1 MIVKHNVLGYLLGEG
16 FRNVFNNKKSSG
28 ASLAIMC
35 ATMLIFGVFFLIV
48 ENINNMVTTL
58 EEQQGMQVFIKEEA
72 TDAQMQKLGE
82 EIKALDGVNTTTFV
96 SKEEALDSMKQKLK
110 DKQSLLIGWDEDN
123 PFRASY
129 VVTLTDLSLSSSIQ
143 EQISK
148 FDNVYSIESRDDTIN
163 ALVSIANGVRIVSAT
178 ILILL
183 ILISI
188 FIIANTIKLTVH
200 ARRKEI
206 SIMKYVGAT
215 DGFIRWPFIIEGVLI
230 GIMAALISIG
240 LLAIIYSLLSNT
252 VQQYTVMQK
261 IGVNLLAFKQMLN
274 LLIVVYLIMGT
285 GIGALGS
292 SISMRKYLKV

>member
-1 MIVKHNVLGYLLGEG
+1 MKHSIFGYLLGEG

-48 ENINNMVTTL
+48 ENINNMVNTL
-58 EEQQGMQVFIKEEA
+58 EEKQGMQVFIKEDA
-72 TDAQMQKLGE
+72 TDADMEKLGE
-82 EIKALDGVNTTTFV
+82 QIKALDGVNTVTFV
-96 SKEEALDSMKQKLK
+96 SKAEALDSVKQKLK
-110 DKQSLLIGWDEDN
+110 DKQKILIGWDEEN

-129 VVTLTDLSLSSSIQ
+129 VVTLTDLKLSSSIQ
-143 EQISK
+143 DEISK
-148 FDNVYSIESRDDTIN
+148 FDNIYSIESKDETIN

-183 ILISI
+183 ILISV

-215 DGFIRWPFIIEGVLI
+215 DGFIRWPFIIEGILI
-230 GIMAALISIG
+230 GMMAALISVG
-240 LLAIIYSLLSNT
+240 LLAIVYTLLSNSMQNST
-252 VQQYTVMQK
+252 VIQRM
-261 IGVNLLAFKQMLN
+261 GVNLLSFNQMIN
-274 LLIVVYLIMGT
+274 LLAIVYVIMGT

>member
-1 MIVKHNVLGYLLGEG
+1 MKHNVLWYLLGEG

-48 ENINNMVTTL
+48 ENINNMVNTL
-58 EEQQGMQVFIKEEA
+58 EEKQGMQVFIKEDA
-72 TDAQMQKLGE
+72 TDADMEKLGE
-82 EIKALDGVNTTTFV
+82 QIKALDGVNTVTFV
-96 SKEEALDSMKQKLK
+96 SKAEALDSVKQKLK
-110 DKQSLLIGWDEDN
+110 DKQKILIGWDEEN

-129 VVTLTDLSLSSSIQ
+129 VVTLTDLKLSSSIQ
-143 EQISK
+143 DEISK
-148 FDNVYSIESRDDTIN
+148 FDNIYSIESKDETIN

-183 ILISI
+183 ILISV

-215 DGFIRWPFIIEGVLI
+215 DGFIRWPFIIEGILI
-230 GIMAALISIG
+230 GMMAALISVG
-240 LLAIIYSLLSNT
+240 LLAIVYTLLSNSMQNST
-252 VQQYTVMQK
+252 VIQRM
-261 IGVNLLAFKQMLN
+261 GVNLLAFNQMIN
-274 LLIVVYLIMGT
+274 LLAIVYVIMGT

>member
-1 MIVKHNVLGYLLGEG
+1 MKHNVLGYLLGEG

-252 VQQYTVMQK
+252 VQQSTVMQK